1 MKKEGKTIM
10 AKKTKAN
17 KKPVPDNSGVVC
29 QKGRAY
35 PVFCS
40 VLMWA
45 GFLIGITSLFPEF
58 TILGISNNIIGI
70 PAGLAALTGVFLLAF
85 SIKCPACGSKKLGHT
100 MGTKIPKECVCP
112 ECHAKVQLK

>member
-10 AKKTKAN
+10 AKKTKAIQ
-17 KKPVPDNSGVVC
+17 KSVPDNTGLVC

-35 PVFCS
+35 PIFCS

-45 GFLIGITSLFPEF
+45 GFLIGLISLLPEF
-58 TILGISNNIIGI
+58 TFLGIPNTIIGI
-70 PAGLAALTGVFLLAF
+70 PAGLAALAGVFLLAF